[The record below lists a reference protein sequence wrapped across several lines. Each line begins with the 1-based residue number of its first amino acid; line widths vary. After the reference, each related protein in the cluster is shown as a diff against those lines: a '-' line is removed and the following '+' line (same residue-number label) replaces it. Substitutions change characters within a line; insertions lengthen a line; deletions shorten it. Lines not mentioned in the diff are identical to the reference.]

1 MNKTVLVCAV
11 LAAVAGCKKKQ
22 EEQPAATPPPA
33 PEKAVEQAKPD
44 TPVPGPDPKLVE
56 RGAYVAKAAACAICH
71 TAIGPTGPDLANA
84 FAGGL
89 EMPDAIGTW
98 RTPNI
103 TQDKSTGIGNW
114 TDEQIIAA
122 VREGVRP
129 DGAGLYAIMPFMNY
143 SRMTDDDAKALV
155 AFLRTIKPIAKTV
168 APNKDLKIM
177 KGPGP
182 RPANAPDVTTDKAK
196 HGEYLASLM
205 LCSHCHWTPD
215 MKTMAPAGPDKM
227 FSGGLPFEIPML
239 GTGKLWS
246 RNITSD
252 PATGIGTWTE
262 DQIFTTIKTMV
273 KPDGTMIYGPMQFMQ
288 GPWSQLSDD
297 DLHAVAAYIKSL
309 PPVKNKVPDS
319 TFKPNAGPPPGAPP
333 PTGGAAPADHAA
345 AKQG

>member
-11 LAAVAGCKKKQ
+11 VAAVAGCKKKQ
-22 EEQPAATPPPA
+22 REQPAATPPPA
-33 PEKAVEQAKPD
+33 PEKAVEQAKTE
-44 TPVPGPDPKLVE
+44 TPAPGPDSKLVE

-71 TAIGPTGPDLANA
+71 TAIGPTGPDLVNA

-143 SRMTDDDAKALV
+143 SRMTDDDARALV

-182 RPANAPDVTTDKAK
+182 RPANAPDDTTDKVK

-252 PATGIGTWTE
+252 PGTGIGTWTE
-262 DQIFTTIKTMV
+262 DQLFTTIKTMV
-273 KPDGTMIYGPMQFMQ
+273 KPDGKMIYGPMQFMQ

-309 PPVKNKVPDS
+309 PSVKNKVPDS
-319 TFKPNAGPPPGAPP
+319 TFKPNAGPPPGAQS